1 LIVCS
6 YYFCCFFLLFCF
18 FCVSIFVSL
27 VSFSACPFVLF
38 GYSFFSFL
46 CLPFIRVFLFF
57 LIVPCLLFFPFGPP
71 FYCRIFGLETQKGLF
86 ILSDNFIHLLSG
98 FIIKDPSVKSFA
110 EMSFEYVSSS
120 NSPSSSS
127 SSTSSSS
134 KTTVVTRVNPDDIPD
149 HLFSK
154 FIWSELLSNDTPYLK
169 IPYDEVTDRLTSI
182 LSEFS
187 YDFVL
192 SLPNAVCLLLSLVL
206 SRSLSFVVSAVLSL
220 SRFCF
225 LFLRCFL
232 DLFFL

>member
-1 LIVCS
+1 VPVC
-6 YYFCCFFLLFCF
+6 LF
-18 FCVSIFVSL
+18 
-27 VSFSACPFVLF
+27 P
-38 GYSFFSFL
+38 FFSCL
-46 CLPFIRVFLFF
+46 CLRFIRVFLFF
-57 LIVPCLLFFPFGPP
+57 LFFRLLFCPFGLP

-134 KTTVVTRVNPDDIPD
+134 KTTVVTRVNPEDIPD

-182 LSEFS
+182 LFEFS
-187 YDFVL
+187 YDFFL
-192 SLPNAVCLLLSLVL
+192 SLPNDTCLLLLSLVL
-206 SRSLSFVVSAVLSL
+206 SRCLSFVISALRSLSL
-220 SRFCF
+220 SCFFRFSRF
-225 LFLRCFL
+225 ILSLNVVIN
-232 DLFFL
+232 